1 MIENSSH
8 EDTRTKREGIP
19 YRDCIL
25 IVGNNCEII
34 NRNFRCDTF
43 VKSVIGGFVAL
54 CGKNE
59 LVGEQ
64 FA

>member
-8 EDTRTKREGIP
+8 NDTRTKREGIP

-25 IVGNNCEII
+25 GNHCEII

-43 VKSVIGGFVAL
+43 VKLVIGGFVAL
-54 CGKNE
+54 CAKNE